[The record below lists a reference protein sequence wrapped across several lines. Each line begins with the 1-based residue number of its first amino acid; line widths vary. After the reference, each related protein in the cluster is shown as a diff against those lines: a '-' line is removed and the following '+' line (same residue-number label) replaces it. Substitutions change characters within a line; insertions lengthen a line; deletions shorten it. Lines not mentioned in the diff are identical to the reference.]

1 MGYRLEG
8 KMLEVCTC
16 EVICPCWVGRDP
28 DGGTCQGVIAYHFTS
43 GVVDGV
49 DVSGLTLGLTAHIPG
64 NVLQGD
70 WRVVVLLDEN
80 AGPEQEA
87 ALVDVFTGKAG
98 GPVADVAALVGEIVD
113 LQRVPITFDITE
125 GTGRLEAG
133 PVRADIESLTGATG
147 LPTVLTETAFSSIPG
162 SPAYVA
168 RSRSYTAEVPALGIS
183 LDIADRN
190 AVQGA
195 FRFEH
200 AA

>member
-28 DGGTCQGVIAYHFTS
+28 DGGTCKGVIAYHFTS
-43 GVVDGV
+43 GEVAGV
-49 DVSGLTLGLTAHIPG
+49 DVSGITLGLAAHIPG
-64 NVLQGD
+64 NVLQGN

-80 AGPEQEA
+80 ASPEQEA

-98 GPVADVAALVGEIVD
+98 GPVADIAALVGEIVD
-113 LQRVPITFDITE
+113 LQRVPITFDIAE
-125 GTGRLEAG
+125 GTGRLDAG
-133 PVRADIESLTGATG
+133 PVRADVESLAGATG
-147 LPTVLTETAFSSIPG
+147 LPTVLTDTAFSSIPG

-168 RSRSYTAEVPALGIS
+168 RSRSYTADVPALDIS
-183 LDIADRN
+183 LDISDRN
-190 AVQGA
+190 AVQGD